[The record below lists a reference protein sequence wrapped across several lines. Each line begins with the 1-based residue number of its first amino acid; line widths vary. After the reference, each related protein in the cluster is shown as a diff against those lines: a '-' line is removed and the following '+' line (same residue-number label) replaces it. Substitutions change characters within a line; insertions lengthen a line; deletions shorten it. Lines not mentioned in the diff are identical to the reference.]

1 MFAAVRWFED
11 NAPAFLLAA
20 MTVLVVVDVT
30 CRYFLNV
37 AFAGSS
43 ELATAMFVWLV
54 FVGAAGATRK
64 LQNIAVDG
72 ITLLLGEAI
81 KRPLETVLHLATVG
95 GCAYVAYFSTKL
107 SFASWERE
115 IDMLGIPYTFV
126 YAAIPVGFGLM
137 GLHSAIH
144 AVDRLTGRK
153 PVEPAAAKPENL
165 E

>member
-20 MTVLVVVDVT
+20 MTALVVVDVT

-72 ITLLLGEAI
+72 LSMLLGEAI
-81 KRPLETVLHLATVG
+81 KRPLETALHLATVM
-95 GCAYVAYFSTKL
+95 GCVYVTYFSTKL

-126 YAAIPVGFGLM
+126 YAAIPIGFGLM
-137 GLHSAIH
+137 GVHSTIH
-144 AVDRLTGRK
+144 AIDRLTGRK
-153 PVEPAAAKPENL
+153 PIEPAAAKPETL